1 MRPITVR
8 PARLDRSEDVLH
20 EYADPQKEHD
30 TRTEFERDRSRV
42 LHAESFRRL
51 QEKTQVFYGAKGAS
65 YRTRLTHSMEVALI
79 AKAIASKL
87 GANTDLCEAIAL
99 CHDLSHPPFGHNGEA
114 VLNDCMRDHGGFEG
128 NAQTLRIVRRV
139 EVKGFRYEGLN
150 LTYATLDGILKY
162 KVPYAEARSRMPH
175 ETLLQPRFDSQESA
189 DLLAPAHAPKCV
201 YDSDWSFA
209 QQVATARG
217 TLGGES
223 YECRILNLA
232 DDIAY
237 CVADL
242 QDGLRMGFLSVHDLR
257 ATAQG
262 AGFIEDVVRFLR
274 RSDPAWQADRVQVI
288 LASVVSLLDDLL
300 AKGEAR
306 RLPGTSR
313 QFLRLASSKELA
325 SKLHRELVH
334 AVTARPGELP
344 DLPADALAKVA
355 VLKAVTRTQILK
367 DPRLTTL
374 DAAARRVVRRL
385 FEAFANDFE
394 LLPRGVSER
403 VTSDDYQGD
412 EKLRLVCDHV
422 ASLTDEGA
430 LRLYRR
436 LFEPGSQGLL
446 DFFG

>member
-1 MRPITVR
+1 MKPYNAR
-8 PARLDRSEDVLH
+8 PARLDRPEDVMH
-20 EYADPQKEHD
+20 EYDDPQKEHD

-79 AKAIASKL
+79 AKAIARKL
-87 GANTDLCEAIAL
+87 GADTDLCEAIAL
-99 CHDLSHPPFGHNGEA
+99 CHDLGHPPFGHNGEA

-128 NAQTLRIVRRV
+128 NAQTLRIVRCV

-150 LTYATLDGILKY
+150 LTFATLDGVLKY
-162 KVPYAEARSRMPH
+162 KVPYAEARRRMPH
-175 ETLLQPRFDSQESA
+175 EPVLQPRFDSQESA

-201 YDSDWSFA
+201 YDADWDFA
-209 QQVATARG
+209 QRVASARG
-217 TLGGES
+217 TEGTES

-242 QDGLRMGFLSVHDLR
+242 QDGLRMGFLSVNDLR
-257 ATAQG
+257 AASNG
-262 AGFIEDVVRFLR
+262 AGFVDEVVRFLR
-274 RSDPAWQADRVQVI
+274 QNDPSWQPAQVQAM
-288 LASVVSLLDDLL
+288 LASVVALLDDVL

-334 AVTARPGELP
+334 AVTASDGQLP
-344 DLPADALAKVA
+344 NLPPDALAKVA

-385 FEAFANDFE
+385 FEAFANDVE

-403 VTSDDYQGD
+403 VNSDDYRGD
-412 EKLRLVCDHV
+412 EKLRLICDHV
-422 ASLTDEGA
+422 ASLSDEGA